1 MSKTAINKEQE
12 KKSKCYSS
20 ILYTKKKKKFT
31 NFCQMSSHPGL
42 NFTKIIPKAGKLV
55 ACDHFYKVDGK
66 YKCALLKE
74 NIKITLLHNI

>member
-20 ILYTKKKKKFT
+20 ILYTKKKKFT

-55 ACDHFYKVDGK
+55 ACDHFDKVDGK

>member
-1 MSKTAINKEQE
+1 MLQQHFI
-12 KKSKCYSS
+12 Y
-20 ILYTKKKKKFT
+20 KKKKKFT

-55 ACDHFYKVDGK
+55 ACDHFDKVDGK